1 MNARTTRFVRW
12 LKFNAVGAIGIVVQL
27 AVLTI
32 LKSGLGANYLM
43 ATAIAVETAV
53 LHNFFW
59 HERFTWSDRQSR
71 ARLERLIKFNLTN
84 GAISI
89 IGNVV
94 FMKMLVGG
102 LGMNYFPA
110 NLLSIVICSAVNF
123 LVSDVFVFSRA
134 AERQSGA
141 TLSVEDGA
149 RFPRPADRAPE
160 H

>member
-1 MNARTTRFVRW
+1 MNPRTTRLIRW
-12 LKFNAVGAIGIVVQL
+12 LKFNAVGAMGIVVQL

-32 LKSGLGANYLM
+32 LKSGLGVNYVV

-59 HERFTWSDRQSR
+59 HERFTWSDRKSR
-71 ARLERLIKFNLTN
+71 ARLERLTKFNLSN

-89 IGNVV
+89 IGNIA

-102 LGMNYFPA
+102 WGVNYFLG
-110 NLLSIVICSAVNF
+110 NMLSIAICSLMNF

-134 AERQSGA
+134 AERPSRRSIERGAKFPSGA
-141 TLSVEDGA
+141 DLH
-149 RFPRPADRAPE
+149 RE

>member
-1 MNARTTRFVRW
+1 MNAGTTRLIRW
-12 LKFNAVGAIGIVVQL
+12 LKFNVVGAIGIVVQL

-32 LKSGLGANYLM
+32 LKSELGVNYLV

-59 HERFTWSDRQSR
+59 HERFTWSDRKSR
-71 ARLERLIKFNLTN
+71 ARLERLTKFNLTN

-89 IGNVV
+89 VGNLA

-102 LGMNYFPA
+102 GGMNYFLA
-110 NLLSIVICSAVNF
+110 NLVSIAICSLMNF

-134 AERQSGA
+134 AEGPRVPRSMESG
-141 TLSVEDGA
+141 VK
-149 RFPRPADRAPE
+149 FPSPTNRHREP
-160 H
+160 

>member
-1 MNARTTRFVRW
+1 MKARGTRFIRW

-32 LKSGLGANYLM
+32 LKSGLGINYLL

-59 HERFTWSDRQSR
+59 HERFTWPDRKSR
-71 ARLERLIKFNLTN
+71 APFKRLAKFNLTN

-89 IGNVV
+89 LGNMG
-94 FMKMLVGG
+94 FMKVLVGG
-102 LGMNYFPA
+102 LGMNYFLA
-110 NLLSIVICSAVNF
+110 NLLSIAICSLMNF

-134 AERQSGA
+134 AERQ
-141 TLSVEDGA
+141 
-149 RFPRPADRAPE
+149 
-160 H
+160 